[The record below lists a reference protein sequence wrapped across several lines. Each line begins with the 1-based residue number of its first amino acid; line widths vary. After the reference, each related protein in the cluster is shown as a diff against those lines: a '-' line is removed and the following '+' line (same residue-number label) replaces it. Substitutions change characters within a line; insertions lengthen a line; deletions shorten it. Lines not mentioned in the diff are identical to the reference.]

1 MAIQLP
7 LLMAKQHGSSG
18 FTMME
23 MMLALMLVSIILSLS
38 IPHLPEYKENGTADE
53 IDSISYVFQG
63 AQMNALA
70 AKESFIVLM
79 EHDIQTITVRDKAR
93 RIISSY
99 ELKACRLQNYG
110 MNNFT
115 YKENGDTNAF
125 GTVYLS
131 CGDQLVKFVFQIQ
144 IGSFFIRRCL
154 EAFTISRL
162 EG

>member
-144 IGSFFIRRCL
+144 KGRFRI
-154 EAFTISRL
+154 EQ
-162 EG
+162 

>member
-1 MAIQLP
+1 
-7 LLMAKQHGSSG
+7 MAKQRGNSG

-38 IPHLPEYKENGTADE
+38 ISHLPEYRENGAADE
-53 IDSISYVFQG
+53 INSISYVFQG

-70 AKESFIVLM
+70 AEESFIVLM

-99 ELKACRLQNYG
+99 ELKTCRLENYG
-110 MNNFT
+110 MNSFT

-125 GTVYLS
+125 GTVHIS
-131 CGDQLVKFVFQIQ
+131 CGGKIVKFIFQIQ
-144 IGSFFIRRCL
+144 KGRFRI
-154 EAFTISRL
+154 EQ
-162 EG
+162 

>member
-1 MAIQLP
+1 
-7 LLMAKQHGSSG
+7 MAKQRGNSG

-23 MMLALMLVSIILSLS
+23 MMLALLLVSIILSLS
-38 IPHLPEYKENGTADE
+38 IPHLPEYKENDPADE

-99 ELKACRLQNYG
+99 ELKTCRLENYG

-131 CGDQLVKFVFQIQ
+131 CEGKIVKFIFQIQ
-144 IGSFFIRRCL
+144 KGRFRI
-154 EAFTISRL
+154 EQ
-162 EG
+162 